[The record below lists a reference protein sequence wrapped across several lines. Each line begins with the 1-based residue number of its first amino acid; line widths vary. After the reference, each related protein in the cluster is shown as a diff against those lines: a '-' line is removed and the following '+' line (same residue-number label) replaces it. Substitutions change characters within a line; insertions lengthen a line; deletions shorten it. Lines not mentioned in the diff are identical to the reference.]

1 MTVTH
6 QHTNHAHAILLSQV
20 ASGHCFNQRV
30 SVPLRR
36 VNVSKT
42 ESVKRVSCIFA
53 DYKNPPALYGAERP
67 LFYGMSVKRWS
78 EYRTSQDPNSGL
90 KLGLVFC

>member
-30 SVPLRR
+30 LVRLGR

-53 DYKNPPALYGAERP
+53 DHKNPPALYGAERP
-67 LFYGMSVKRWS
+67 LFLSR
-78 EYRTSQDPNSGL
+78 E
-90 KLGLVFC
+90 

>member
-30 SVPLRR
+30 LVPLGH

-53 DYKNPPALYGAERP
+53 EYKNPPALYGAERP
-67 LFYGMSVKRWS
+67 LFLWGQKI
-78 EYRTSQDPNSGL
+78 GL
-90 KLGLVFC
+90 KLFCLLSIFLYTQINELGM

>member
-30 SVPLRR
+30 LVLLGH

-53 DYKNPPALYGAERP
+53 DHKNPPALYGAERP
-67 LFYGMSVKRWS
+67 LFYGMSVKMWS
-78 EYRTSQDPNSGL
+78 EYRTSQDPNPGL
-90 KLGLVFC
+90 KTGLDIC

>member
-30 SVPLRR
+30 LVLLGH

-53 DYKNPPALYGAERP
+53 DHKNPPALYGAERP
-67 LFYGMSVKRWS
+67 LFYGVKKIR
-78 EYRTSQDPNSGL
+78 L
-90 KLGLVFC
+90 KLFCLLSIFLYTRINELGM